1 MKKCCLFVV
10 SLLSALIFLSC
21 SLGLDPAK
29 SGSTEVSF
37 SVGEATA
44 GRLIAPG
51 TGYLYIRT
59 VGGPTGENGPFYG
72 PYQLSAGS
80 VFTTTDIPAGSYD
93 GFGILY
99 ATEPLGSLY
108 DERLYSVYQDKTFTE
123 LMSLPDDE
131 FIEFG
136 FLEGLLGEYPNHTAF
151 DILIDGR
158 ATAEMLEN
166 VRIVAG
172 QRNIIAAKL
181 LPIIGENL
189 FTDLEGSNSFS
200 YFPINGNE
208 PMRIRRYFEIQNLQ
222 VNSWDV
228 FNFTYV
234 VNGDTVFMGSIFI
247 YNQNGILLGGDIA
260 NSSGPGV
267 YSGSFSVPFSGGN
280 SVYGYV
286 DFIGGTLELSGILY

>member
-1 MKKCCLFVV
+1 MKKRYLFVI
-10 SLLSALIFLSC
+10 SLLSALLILSC

-44 GRLIAPG
+44 GRIIAPG

-80 VFTTTDIPAGSYD
+80 IFTTTDIPAGSYD

-108 DERLYSVYQDKTFTE
+108 DERLYSVYEDKTFTE

-131 FIEFG
+131 FMEFG
-136 FLEGLLGEYPNHTAF
+136 FLEGLLGEYPDNTAF
-151 DILIDGR
+151 DILINGR

-166 VRIVAG
+166 VRIIAG

-181 LPIIGENL
+181 MPVIGL
-189 FTDLEGSNSFS
+189 DNSFD
-200 YFPINGNE
+200 FPSSPENVHVYGEE
-208 PMRIRRYFEIQNLQ
+208 PTRSRRYIELINAPT
-222 VNSWDV
+222 VG
-228 FNFTYV
+228 TY
-234 VNGDTVFMGSIFI
+234 NTLSFHYTVSGETTYSMGSII
-247 YNQNGILLGGDIA
+247 VYNALGIPIGA
-260 NSSGPGV
+260 QVVNSSE
-267 YSGSFSVPFSGGN
+267 
-280 SVYGYV
+280 
-286 DFIGGTLELSGILY
+286 ILSGIITVPYTAQSTYYVFVDFTGYEMFITYDLL